1 MLMVGINEDL
11 LTLMKVI
18 ISRPPCVEEVK
29 YTIDMQGHLHLTV
42 GNFIQWSFEVGSVQ
56 WIFVVE
62 FTAAPFSRMMNGRSN
77 LCSILGKYR
86 ALLNSSMYYS

>member
-29 YTIDMQGHLHLTV
+29 YTIDMQGCLHLTV
-42 GNFIQWSFEVGSVQ
+42 GNFYP
-56 WIFVVE
+56 VV
-62 FTAAPFSRMMNGRSN
+62 
-77 LCSILGKYR
+77 L
-86 ALLNSSMYYS
+86 